1 MAKGAANEK
10 ALGGLHSKL
19 AGVFIKVLERYETQM
34 DAVDALKNGELEH
47 EMLDELLSQ
56 DTMPNPAMLS
66 AISKFLKD
74 NEIMYDTEEVQQLSD
89 LERRL
94 ADRRKKRENVVS
106 LTSLP
111 RADHG

>member
-10 ALGGLHSKL
+10 SLGGLHSKL
-19 AGVFIKVLERYETQM
+19 AQVFIKVLERYENQM
-34 DAVDALKNGELEH
+34 DVVSKLQSGELESD
-47 EMLDELLSQ
+47 MMDELLSQ

-74 NEIMYDTEEVQQLSD
+74 NEIMYDTEEVKSLSD

-94 ADRRKKRENVVS
+94 ADRRKQRENVVS

-111 RADHG
+111 RVDTA

>member
-1 MAKGAANEK
+1 MAKGAATEN

-34 DAVDALKNGELEH
+34 DAVQALKDGQIESD
-47 EMLDELLSQ
+47 MLDELLSA

-94 ADRRKKRENVVS
+94 ADKRKNRSNIVT
-106 LTSLP
+106 LTNLP
-111 RADHG
+111 RAENG